1 MQRPSPDAND
11 IEMFDN
17 GVLYMKVHFVTVPL
31 THHKTYEE
39 VVSIA
44 QMYNVV
50 NINKVEAIINV
61 MFANT
66 NDARS
71 FAKKVNEQ

>member
-31 THHKTYEE
+31 THHKTYDE

-50 NINKVEAIINV
+50 NIN
-61 MFANT
+61 
-66 NDARS
+66 
-71 FAKKVNEQ
+71 